1 MLKLIKWLS
10 DYVVHI
16 IACLVL
22 FSFLI
27 LSAIYNHYTDI
38 VKPRNEY
45 RKKEIH
51 DVIECVYLEPYKGGY
66 IAHLR
71 FKKLGELRMWDSFDN
86 YQVGDSVVKEKN
98 QMRLRVFRMDTLFF
112 DSAKF

>member
-1 MLKLIKWLS
+1 MLKLIKWLN
-10 DYVVHI
+10 DYMVYS
-16 IACLVL
+16 IACLV
-22 FSFLI
+22 FFLAII
-27 LSAIYNHYTDI
+27 LYVTYLSYRDNG
-38 VKPRNEY
+38 KPRNEY

-51 DVIECVYLEPYKGGY
+51 DVIEWVYLEPYKGGY
-66 IAHLR
+66 ISHLR
-71 FKKLGELRMWDSFDN
+71 FKKLGELRMWDSFDD